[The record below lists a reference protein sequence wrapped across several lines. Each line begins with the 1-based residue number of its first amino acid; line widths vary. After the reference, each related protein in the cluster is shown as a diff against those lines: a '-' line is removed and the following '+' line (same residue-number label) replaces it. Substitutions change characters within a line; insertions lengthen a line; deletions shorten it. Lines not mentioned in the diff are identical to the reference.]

1 MLLWRYT
8 CILEEHFVHVCGC
21 ILEELVM
28 RIEDNDRDF
37 TVAQNAQ
44 LVGFFHQT
52 KLSLGESDL
61 TIPLVC
67 NSGNRDLLTTH
78 FFWFYGIEV
87 TCVGKKKYTNYW
99 MNEWYDKKIYV
110 ISQLLL
116 IRYTLGWNYIWSRI
130 HVKVWMYSR
139 CGRVV
144 TDFPPYPK
152 FSKSLLSW

>member
-1 MLLWRYT
+1 MHIGRACLTNFLTNFFDAFFYEFSLRIFFT
-8 CILEEHFVHVCGC
+8 CILEENFVHVCRC

-67 NSGNRDLLTTH
+67 TG
-78 FFWFYGIEV
+78 
-87 TCVGKKKYTNYW
+87 
-99 MNEWYDKKIYV
+99 
-110 ISQLLL
+110 
-116 IRYTLGWNYIWSRI
+116 
-130 HVKVWMYSR
+130 
-139 CGRVV
+139 
-144 TDFPPYPK
+144 
-152 FSKSLLSW
+152 KSLSEALLFVGHGWFSFGKFHNNGA

>member
-1 MLLWRYT
+1 MALMLLCRYT

-78 FFWFYGIEV
+78 FFDFMGLKSPVWA
-87 TCVGKKKYTNYW
+87 
-99 MNEWYDKKIYV
+99 KKIHK
-110 ISQLLL
+110 LL
-116 IRYTLGWNYIWSRI
+116 
-130 HVKVWMYSR
+130 VE
-139 CGRVV
+139 
-144 TDFPPYPK
+144 
-152 FSKSLLSW
+152 